1 MEDEQCIG
9 FKIWGLKIV
18 RGRRDDD
25 GDDDDEPSD
34 GGCGPKS
41 EEEEERE
48 GWKCR

>member
-1 MEDEQCIG
+1 MEDEQCTG

-25 GDDDDEPSD
+25 DDDDEPSD
-34 GGCGPKS
+34 GGGGPKS

-48 GWKCR
+48 GWKWR